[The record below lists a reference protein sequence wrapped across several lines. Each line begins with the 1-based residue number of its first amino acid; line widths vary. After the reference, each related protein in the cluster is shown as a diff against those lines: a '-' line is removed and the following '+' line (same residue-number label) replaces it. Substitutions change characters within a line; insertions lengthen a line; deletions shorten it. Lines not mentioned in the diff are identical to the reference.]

1 MRTIRK
7 FISYYG
13 PYRTVFFLDLI
24 CAAFIS
30 VVDLLYPQILR
41 TLTNT
46 LFTRDSGTILSAL
59 PWIAVALLVM
69 YILQSLCKYY
79 VTYQGHM
86 MGANMERDMRQQL
99 FDHYEKLSF
108 SYYNQNNSGQ
118 MMSKLVSDL
127 FDIAEFA
134 HHGPENLFI
143 SVVKIIGS
151 FVFLFLINWRLALPL
166 VVLVLC
172 MFVFSFRQNQSMQE
186 TFMDNRR
193 KIGDVNSSL
202 QDTLA
207 GIRVVQSF
215 ANEDIEREKFKK
227 SNQAFLISKRN
238 NYSCMGNFMSWNL
251 FFQGMMY
258 LVTLVFGGYLIARG
272 LMDVADLAMYALYIG
287 IFISPIQILV
297 ELIEMMQKGLAGFR
311 RFLDVMETE
320 PDIEDAP
327 DAKPL
332 TDVKGHVRYEDVS
345 FHYSD
350 DDTPVLSHVSFDIPA
365 GKSIALV
372 GPSGSGKTTIC
383 SLLPRFYDVTG
394 GRITIDGKD
403 VRTLTLKSLRSQIG
417 MVQQDVYLF
426 SGTIREN
433 IAYGKPGASE
443 EEIMEAARR
452 ANIHEFISE
461 LPDGYDTFVGE
472 RGARLSGGQK
482 QRISIARVFL
492 KNPPILILD
501 EATSALDNES
511 ERWIQKSLEEL
522 SEGRTTITIAHRLST
537 IRNADEIIV
546 ITEDG
551 IAERG
556 PMNSCWSRTEST
568 PTIAECKNYSK
579 YKRLSGNG
587 TGQPFYVLMSH

>member
-1 MRTIRK
+1 MHTIKK
-7 FISYYG
+7 FIAYYG
-13 PYRTVFFLDLI
+13 PYKAVFFIDLL
-24 CAAFIS
+24 CAAMIS
-30 VVDLLYPQILR
+30 LVDLSYPQILR

-46 LFTRDSGTILSAL
+46 LFTEDSSAILRVL
-59 PWIAVALLVM
+59 PLIAGGLLLM
-69 YILQSLCKYY
+69 YIIQSLCKYY
-79 VTYQGHM
+79 VSYQGHM
-86 MGANMERDMRQQL
+86 MGAHMERDMRQRL

-108 SYYNQNNSGQ
+108 SYYSRNNSGQ

-166 VVLVLC
+166 IALVIC
-172 MFVFSFRQNQSMQE
+172 MFLFSFRQNSRMQE
-186 TFMDNRR
+186 TFMENRR
-193 KIGDVNSSL
+193 KIGDVNASL

-215 ANEDIEREKFKK
+215 TNEDIEREKFRK
-227 SNQAFLISKRN
+227 SNHAFLLSKRD
-238 NYSCMGNFMSWNL
+238 NYNCMGSFMGWNL

-258 LVTLVFGGYLIARG
+258 LVTLVFGGYLIAHD

-311 RFLDVMETE
+311 RYLDVIETE

-327 DAKPL
+327 DAAPL
-332 TDVKGHVRYEDVS
+332 ENVKGRVCYEDVS

-350 DDTPVLSHVSFDIPA
+350 DDTPVLSHVSFEIPA
-365 GKSIALV
+365 GKSVALV

-394 GRITIDGKD
+394 GRITVDGKD

-426 SGTIREN
+426 CGTIRDN
-433 IAYGKPGASE
+433 IAYGRPGASQ
-443 EEIMEAARR
+443 EEIEEAAKR
-452 ANIHEFISE
+452 ANIHDFITG
-461 LPDGYDTFVGE
+461 LPDGYDTYVGE
-472 RGARLSGGQK
+472 RGTRLSGGQK
-482 QRISIARVFL
+482 QRISIARVYL

-511 ERWIQKSLEEL
+511 ERWIQQSLEEL
-522 SEGRTTITIAHRLST
+522 SKNRTTITIAHRLST

-556 PMNSCWSRTEST
+556 THESLLEKGG
-568 PTIAECKNYSK
+568 IYAHYYN
-579 YKRLSGNG
+579 
-587 TGQPFYVLMSH
+587 M